1 MNDKISFVP
10 ENVRETVEN
19 TADSAK
25 NELKKGFKE
34 TLAQIFGINSTEVK
48 RNEEQTKKLAEKAEK
63 SGKTIEEQAK
73 IEALR
78 KQLHAQ
84 VTAPRP
90 TSPDQPTT
98 EEEDK
103 VGTNETMQSLRDNP
117 NQSNANSLPPLAQP
131 SMRHGERLK
140 IRE

>member
-1 MNDKISFVP
+1 MSDKISFVP
-10 ENVRETVEN
+10 DTVRESIEN
-19 TADSAK
+19 SADATRK
-25 NELKKGFKE
+25 EFKKGFKE
-34 TLAQIFGINSTEVK
+34 VISQIFGIRNNDVK
-48 RNEEQTKKLAEKAEK
+48 KQEEQSKKLAEKAEK
-63 SGKTIEEQAK
+63 SGRSIEEQAK

-78 KQLHAQ
+78 RQLHAQ

-90 TSPDQPTT
+90 SAPERPT

-103 VGTNETMQSLRDNP
+103 IGTNETMQSLGDTNSPNDNT
-117 NQSNANSLPPLAQP
+117 LPPLAQP

>member
-10 ENVRETVEN
+10 DSVREAVEN
-19 TADSAK
+19 TSDSAK
-25 NELKKGFKE
+25 HELKKGIKE
-34 TLAQIFGINSTEVK
+34 TLHQIFGVSNKEKAKQI
-48 RNEEQTKKLAEKAEK
+48 EESKKLAEKAEK
-63 SGKTIEEQAK
+63 SGRTIEEQAK
-73 IEALR
+73 LESLR

-90 TSPDQPTT
+90 KSPENPV
-98 EEEDK
+98 EETEDK
-103 VGTNETMQSLRDNP
+103 VGTNETLQPLGGDSAQPQNG
-117 NQSNANSLPPLAQP
+117 LPPLAQP